1 MTRDEAQRVIVQYLM
16 ERVRADH
23 YPSTTEMSMIEEML
37 PREMVPDYLD
47 ILMDKLVEDTWPSM
61 DMLRR
66 VRRVAETLP
75 VSEQRR

>member
-1 MTRDEAQRVIVQYLM
+1 
-16 ERVRADH
+16 
-23 YPSTTEMSMIEEML
+23 MSMIEEML